1 MCVCLCSVLFCA
13 IGKGTYVHS
22 PFLCV
27 AISNLIGPSFGLPF
41 VTASLPH
48 SPQFVLALT
57 GNSPKHKNAASASA
71 SASESASAH
80 GSNAVTFENRIAPLL
95 VYFLIGLVSFVPS
108 VIRCIPLGNT
118 GSYSCF
124 QLSIIKLGNVV
135 KAKSD
140 TI

>member
-1 MCVCLCSVLFCA
+1 MQCV
-13 IGKGTYVHS
+13 GKGTYVHS

-57 GNSPKHKNAASASA
+57 GKDSLHKISS
-71 SASESASAH
+71 
-80 GSNAVTFENRIAPLL
+80 GGYDVVTFENRIAPLL
-95 VYFLIGLVSFVPS
+95 VYSLIGLVSFAPS

-118 GSYSCF
+118 ISVS
-124 QLSIIKLGNVV
+124 
-135 KAKSD
+135 
-140 TI
+140 